1 MPIKCRIWWDTQAQ
15 AYVISS
21 SYNEKLVNA
30 LKTLI
35 PSGERNY
42 DPSTKFWYVKESY
55 GEFMRS
61 ISTTAFGI
69 HNVSFTSRQVAE
81 QAQTQQQQAYQ
92 RPNLSV
98 GTGTTED
105 AIVSF
110 FGLLSYDAAKQS
122 YRRASQELHPDKPDG
137 DAAKMAK
144 LNELWSRIEREFFK
158 K

>member
-1 MPIKCRIWWDTQAQ
+1 MPIKAKIWWDEQAG

-42 DPSTKFWYVKESY
+42 DPTTRFWYVKEQY
-55 GEFMRS
+55 GEFIRS
-61 ISTTAFGI
+61 IATTAFGI
-69 HNVSFTSRQVAE
+69 HSVSFTSKQVAQ
-81 QAQTQQQQAYQ
+81 QAQTQQQAYQ

-98 GTGTTED
+98 GVGTTED

-110 FGLLSYDAAKQS
+110 FALLSYDAAKQS
-122 YRRASQELHPDKPDG
+122 YRRASLELHPDKPTG
-137 DAAKMAK
+137 DAVKMAK
-144 LNELWSRIEREFFK
+144 LNELWSRIEREYYK